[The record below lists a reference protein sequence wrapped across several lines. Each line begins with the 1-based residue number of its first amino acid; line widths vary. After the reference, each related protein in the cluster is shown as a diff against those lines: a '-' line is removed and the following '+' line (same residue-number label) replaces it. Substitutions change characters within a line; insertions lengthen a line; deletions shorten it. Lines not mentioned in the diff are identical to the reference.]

1 MAAVTF
7 LSLTVVSFRAVE
19 ACWNSPMQKPILIW
33 VPAFAILAMA
43 LAVAGM
49 LPVPQPDAPAAEQRA
64 DR

>member
-1 MAAVTF
+1 M
-7 LSLTVVSFRAVE
+7 
-19 ACWNSPMQKPILIW
+19 LIW

-49 LPVPQPDAPAAEQRA
+49 LPAAQPDTPVAEQHA

>member
-1 MAAVTF
+1 
-7 LSLTVVSFRAVE
+7 
-19 ACWNSPMQKPILIW
+19 MQKRYIIW

-49 LPVPQPDAPAAEQRA
+49 LPAPQSAAPAAEQRA